1 MKNPNRLTINPEEEA
16 TTEYVPRVGELGQS
30 AVLLGLVEGQQYDGD
45 GSVDQL
51 PVGDNTF
58 SAYGKRYDSGNG
70 SEG

>member
-1 MKNPNRLTINPEEEA
+1 MRNANKLIINPEQEA
-16 TTEYVPRVGELGQS
+16 VTEVVPRTGELGQT

-51 PVGDNTF
+51 PVGEHTF
-58 SAYGKRYDSGNG
+58 SAYGNRYDSGNG